1 MLLFGRQ
8 WREWVSKDI
17 TCREVSN
24 LDITQLCEKT
34 VLRNGSN
41 SQWRR
46 LLRNSI
52 HQRGTAY
59 CCVPP
64 GEKKFLHISAQGSKI
79 RDSDTHVQSGRRYHL
94 VKKPGPCMLELA
106 ILGSV
111 FFSFFHYTYLSMNQ
125 ADST

>member
-106 ILGSV
+106 ILDSG
-111 FFSFFHYTYLSMNQ
+111 SFFILRLHLTQHES
-125 ADST
+125 S